1 MGAPG
6 TVNPATSSM
15 RVVGCWALPPT
26 PPGDSDGENNND
38 ACVPVKPKSKL
49 ILKKKIIDSAT
60 GDEIQTDDVN
70 QFNLS
75 ASNTANDPSGVVG
88 TNGVEG
94 AVNPGT
100 YQLAESP
107 KDLGATTGYY
117 QFGTWTC
124 EGGDLNVG
132 ESQITLGEN
141 QTATCTVTNT
151 RTPKVHIEKLAES
164 PKGDNQHI
172 GATVTADYQR
182 KPGDRGRQRAV

>member
-1 MGAPG
+1 M
-6 TVNPATSSM
+6 
-15 RVVGCWALPPT
+15 
-26 PPGDSDGENNND
+26 
-38 ACVPVKPKSKL
+38 
-49 ILKKKIIDSAT
+49 
-60 GDEIQTDDVN
+60 
-70 QFNLS
+70 
-75 ASNTANDPSGVVG
+75 VG

-151 RTPKVHIEKLAES
+151 RTPKVHIEKIAES

-172 GATVTADYQR
+172 GATVTADYHR

>member
-15 RVVGCWALPPT
+15 GVVGCWALPPT

-60 GDEIQTDDVN
+60 GDVN
-70 QFNLS
+70 QFNLP